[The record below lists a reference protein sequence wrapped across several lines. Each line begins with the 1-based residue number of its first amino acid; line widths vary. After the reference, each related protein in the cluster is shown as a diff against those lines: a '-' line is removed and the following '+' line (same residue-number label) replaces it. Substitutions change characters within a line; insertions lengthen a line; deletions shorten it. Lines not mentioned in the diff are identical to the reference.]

1 MQHNCTHFPDIYY
14 RLLGTVGVLVW
25 CQCECDPLI
34 IQMFWALNVA
44 HRSKPEAQCWWAAN
58 VSFQTELVS
67 SFALQSIKM
76 KHVLEIQFQVL

>member
-25 CQCECDPLI
+25 CQCECDALI

-44 HRSKPEAQCWWAAN
+44 HRSKLEARCVGGQ
-58 VSFQTELVS
+58 QTFLFRLNWS
-67 SFALQSIKM
+67 L
-76 KHVLEIQFQVL
+76 HLHYNP